1 MSFLT
6 PCKQKTGEILG
17 RRKAVSIALAL
28 AVALVL
34 VAPLALATCHHCNYG
49 GASTACVT
57 TDYPTS
63 ASGLVSSTWRDY
75 WLACFQGHWDSYST
89 DVDCYLHK
97 YSGEKI
103 RTFTPPQPPSY
114 GIGMTAEAWLC
125 FERYGFCVLDAST
138 YLYED
143 CHGYCQV

>member
-1 MSFLT
+1 MLLN
-6 PCKQKTGEILG
+6 PCKGKTGEVLE
-17 RRKAVSIALAL
+17 RRRAVSVVLAL

-63 ASGLVSSTWRDY
+63 ASGLVSSTWMGL

-89 DVDCYLHK
+89 YVYCYL
-97 YSGEKI
+97 YEYRGEVI
-103 RTFTPPQPPSY
+103 WTFTPPQPPRY
-114 GIGMTAEAWLC
+114 GIGMTAEAWLYLWLYE
-125 FERYGFCVLDAST
+125 FLVLDAFI

-143 CHGYCQV
+143 CYGYCLV

>member
-1 MSFLT
+1 M
-6 PCKQKTGEILG
+6 E
-17 RRKAVSIALAL
+17 RRKVVSIALAL
-28 AVALVL
+28 TVVLVL
-34 VAPLALATCHHCNYG
+34 VAPLALATCYYCNYG

-89 DVDCYLHK
+89 YVYCYLHQH
-97 YSGEKI
+97 SGEEVQ
-103 RTFTPPQPPSY
+103 TFTPPQPPSY
-114 GIGMTAEAWLC
+114 GIGMTAEAWLYLRQYDL
-125 FERYGFCVLDAST
+125 FVLDAST

-143 CHGYCQV
+143 CHGYCQA